1 MDARE
6 RQNWVNVLRIVS
18 QIECENT
25 DNAESKMSLV
35 NSNQQISM
43 QANRF
48 KFSRTINNLIR
59 VNLKIL
65 IIFFAQKD

>member
-18 QIECENT
+18 QIECENA
-25 DNAESKMSLV
+25 DNAESKISLV

-48 KFSRTINNLIR
+48 KFSRTLKNLIR
-59 VNLKIL
+59 VNLIFLSKKIN
-65 IIFFAQKD
+65 KY

>member
-18 QIECENT
+18 QIECENA
-25 DNAESKMSLV
+25 DNAESKISLV

-59 VNLKIL
+59 VNLMFLSKKIN
-65 IIFFAQKD
+65 KY

>member
-1 MDARE
+1 LDARE

-18 QIECENT
+18 QIECENA
-25 DNAESKMSLV
+25 DNAEPKISLV

-48 KFSRTINNLIR
+48 KFSRTIKNLIR
-59 VNLKIL
+59 VNLIFLSKKIN
-65 IIFFAQKD
+65 KY

>member
-1 MDARE
+1 MKALDARE

-25 DNAESKMSLV
+25 DNTETKMSLV
-35 NSNQQISM
+35 NSNQQISI

-48 KFSRTINNLIR
+48 KFSHLNNLI
-59 VNLKIL
+59 IEL
-65 IIFFAQKD
+65 I